1 MEPYE
6 RTKDI
11 NKLISSIISLEKH
24 CVWIIK
30 RRIQTI
36 RYKIQKAVTF
46 AF

>member
-11 NKLISSIISLEKH
+11 NKLISCIIPLAKH
-24 CVWIIK
+24 CVWEIK
-30 RRIQTI
+30 HRIQTI